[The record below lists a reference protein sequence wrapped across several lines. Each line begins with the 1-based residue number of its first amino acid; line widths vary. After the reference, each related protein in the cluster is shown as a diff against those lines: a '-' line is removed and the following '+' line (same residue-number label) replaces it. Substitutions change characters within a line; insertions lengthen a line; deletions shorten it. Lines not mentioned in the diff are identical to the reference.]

1 MALTGQA
8 ASYHAPGTCT
18 FYGTA
23 NTNQMVV
30 EFMGMQLPGSSFVH
44 PDAPLREALT
54 AAAARRVTRM
64 TGNGNEWMPLGKMFD
79 EKVVVNGIV
88 ALLATGG
95 STNHTMHPVAM
106 ARAAGIIINWDDFSD
121 LSDVVPLLARLYP
134 NGPADINHFRA
145 AGGVPVLVREL
156 LKGGLLHEDVHTV
169 AGFGLSRYTPSHG

>member
-1 MALTGQA
+1 
-8 ASYHAPGTCT
+8 
-18 FYGTA
+18 
-23 NTNQMVV
+23 
-30 EFMGMQLPGSSFVH
+30 
-44 PDAPLREALT
+44 
-54 AAAARRVTRM
+54 M

-95 STNHTMHPVAM
+95 STNHTMHLVAM

-134 NGPADINHFRA
+134 NGPADINHFQA

-156 LKGGLLHEDVHTV
+156 LK
-169 AGFGLSRYTPSHG
+169 AACCMRMFTPWPALACRATPWSHG